1 MVIAAPV
8 ALLFVFNVRVEI
20 DGEHI
25 AKYRGSRLLVAPVRT
40 IQEIGMTVGKKT
52 LRFEGGE
59 EFDLNNNWV
68 NVAAAAAFF
77 QAILDAR
84 ASARLTGAAP
94 AAAAGPLLP
103 PAPPADAGGAV
114 PWLAGGPRGDAAAA
128 LRDVS
133 PALCPLRPPTDGH
146 VPGEHL
152 AEHRFAGAGF
162 SRTATVSV
170 PVCRRCERVRSA
182 VGPLAFLLYFVTLVG
197 GIVAAAVYVKPP
209 AGRDFV
215 GAILVVYLFSAAF
228 LGRRAG
234 GVLDRIFLGVRASR
248 MSKDGQM
255 ITLRFRD
262 AGLAATV
269 AELTERR
276 RAGRLSAAKRLLE
289 EE

>member
-1 MVIAAPV
+1 M
-8 ALLFVFNVRVEI
+8 
-20 DGEHI
+20 
-25 AKYRGSRLLVAPVRT
+25 
-40 IQEIGMTVGKKT
+40 
-52 LRFEGGE
+52 
-59 EFDLNNNWV
+59 NNNWV

-114 PWLAGGPRGDAAAA
+114 PVAPPVGPAVTLPLHYATFP
-128 LRDVS
+128 LRCVH
-133 PALCPLRPPTDGH
+133 CGRPPTATRPVSISRSIG
-146 VPGEHL
+146 L
-152 AEHRFAGAGF
+152 LGAGF

-209 AGRDFV
+209 AGARIV